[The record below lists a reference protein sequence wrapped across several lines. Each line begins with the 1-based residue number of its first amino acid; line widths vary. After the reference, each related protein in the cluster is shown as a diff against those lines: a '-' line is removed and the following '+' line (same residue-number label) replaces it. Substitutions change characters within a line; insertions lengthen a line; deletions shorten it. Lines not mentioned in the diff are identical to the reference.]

1 MQINHLTWRLSDSG
15 LPRDGKWTCGSTGH
29 DYPSMHHSLLHPCAN
44 EGGNCCG
51 NAPYTPFVLRY
62 ESFFHSERAL
72 LVLAYEVSSLL
83 TPFHDQ
89 SWHPGDLCSLTLHAC
104 STRPTLVL
112 EVLLQS
118 LTSL

>member
-83 TPFHDQ
+83 TP
-89 SWHPGDLCSLTLHAC
+89 AA
-104 STRPTLVL
+104 
-112 EVLLQS
+112 
-118 LTSL
+118 